1 MPEGLENHKVGREG
15 CSSVI
20 IALWPP
26 CYPSGR
32 PLPRS
37 HPLPSR
43 HLGMTRAAL
52 TADWTLTNSR
62 APSPLLPC
70 PSSQQPREVGKGCFP
85 HSVSDRPAGGRL
97 QWPRHPPPTPPLL
110 QVCPSVLHPSGCLA
124 AAEGR
129 DRPAS
134 GSTCLGSQELTH

>member
-32 PLPRS
+32 PLPSS

-43 HLGMTRAAL
+43 HLGMTQAAL
-52 TADWTLTNSR
+52 TADWTFNEFQSSFPTVALPILTA
-62 APSPLLPC
+62 AP
-70 PSSQQPREVGKGCFP
+70 
-85 HSVSDRPAGGRL
+85 
-97 QWPRHPPPTPPLL
+97 
-110 QVCPSVLHPSGCLA
+110 
-124 AAEGR
+124 
-129 DRPAS
+129 
-134 GSTCLGSQELTH
+134 